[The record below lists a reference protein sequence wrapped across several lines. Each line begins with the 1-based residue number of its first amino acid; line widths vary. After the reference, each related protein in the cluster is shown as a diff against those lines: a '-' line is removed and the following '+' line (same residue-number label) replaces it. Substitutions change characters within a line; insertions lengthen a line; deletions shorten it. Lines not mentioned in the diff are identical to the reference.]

1 MALSNGKDGL
11 ALCVERR
18 RISPLQDFLPLE
30 KIGEIIHVHHHQL
43 HDDLEEEDRE
53 RGTET
58 SSPEVAVYM
67 GFAGLAADGR
77 RVLDKTRL
85 YVENYRLKHAE
96 TASMEEVAHFI
107 AGTSECRSVGPI
119 TFCCRI

>member
-1 MALSNGKDGL
+1 MVALSNGKDGL

-30 KIGEIIHVHHHQL
+30 KIGEIIHVHHHHHQL
-43 HDDLEEEDRE
+43 LHHDLEEKDRDKVK
-53 RGTET
+53 ET

-67 GFAGLAADGR
+67 GFTGLAADGR

-96 TASMEEVAHFI
+96 TPSMEEVAHFI
-107 AGTSECRSVGPI
+107 AGTCEM
-119 TFCCRI
+119 